1 MEKSCRNYGL
11 EKRDSDCID
20 GVVEQLKLAY
30 SVPEL
35 NSTQLILETT
45 HKKLAKIFIHHVA
58 PIAVYQ
64 DLLDDEIYQT
74 LPKWMIKKNVK
85 MSSSKTV
92 KLRKTKT

>member
-45 HKKLAKIFIHHVA
+45 HKKLAKITFPIWLYVA
-58 PIAVYQ
+58 ITGVVVY
-64 DLLDDEIYQT
+64 I
-74 LPKWMIKKNVK
+74 MI
-85 MSSSKTV
+85 SPYYAH
-92 KLRKTKT
+92 